1 MSFPVKNEPNTIPLH
16 IVYVTLDSIDT
27 DVDIFDFCKEK
38 GIRFSSRLYDSEK
51 YQHDRYEIYRLPAIH
66 IYLKNVFQ
74 ATVYP
79 NEEPI
84 TSIESYITKYENVQK
99 ARSARAAWW
108 RSHARKYSRLIGKIM
123 RINKNEDVE
132 IQPLD
137 NPMHSV

>member
-16 IVYVTLDSIDT
+16 VVYVTVDSINT
-27 DVDIFDFCKEK
+27 HGDIFEFCKDK
-38 GIRFSSRLYDSEK
+38 GIRFSSRPYDSDK
-51 YQHDRYEIYRLPAIH
+51 YKHDRYEISRLPAIH

-84 TSIESYITKYENVQK
+84 VSIESYIKKYENIQK

-108 RSHARKYSRLIGKIM
+108 KSHARKYSRLMGQIM
-123 RINKNEDVE
+123 RINKNEHVE
-132 IQPLD
+132 SQSVQ